1 MSAVS
6 SDSAASADAHFRVL
20 YFDDNESVIRLCGEG
35 FSGATQVEF
44 DVQALHVDGRMSK
57 LQTP

>member
-1 MSAVS
+1 VS

-44 DVQALHVDGRMSK
+44 DVQASHVDGRMSK